1 MSDRWGGN
9 EKHQGFWRLASC
21 DFRRLGSSS
30 KRVEKLPESL
40 TVFRYSSVNQS
51 SRAPPKIWRK
61 SRRRRRRGRETKKKK
76 EKNRQPVFSWASRFR
91 PDSSDL
97 RAEVVAVECERGPS
111 FTPVTMFKFVPGW
124 VPGVPLT
131 FPAAIQR
138 PSFGINEGLT
148 AVGGGGVRLEHV
160 AEIKRWIDTFRQGG
174 EGPARVSP
182 PLLLQ
187 RRRIACFLSLS
198 FGYSGGPEELKGLRN
213 KKLKWPIL
221 LFRACGY
228 KSERDALMLPLMLP
242 LMLLCFLIPPP
253 EPILRY

>member
-30 KRVEKLPESL
+30 KRVEKLPKSL

-148 AVGGGGVRLEHV
+148 AVGGRRGSPR
-160 AEIKRWIDTFRQGG
+160 
-174 EGPARVSP
+174 ARRGDKT
-182 PLLLQ
+182 LNWYFQ
-187 RRRIACFLSLS
+187 TRRRRTRAGLSSLIASATSYCLFSLS
-198 FGYSGGPEELKGLRN
+198 VFRIFWGARGAQGPPK
-213 KKLKWPIL
+213 
-221 LFRACGY
+221 
-228 KSERDALMLPLMLP
+228 
-242 LMLLCFLIPPP
+242 
-253 EPILRY
+253 